1 MNVVGETLFPEYT
14 YNAYLLFVRK
24 DGLYVSATHFKR
36 PDFDENRLRFQ
47 KIALVKCIAY
57 MKNRHASLLI
67 LCCLLLFA
75 SCHSHQGDDNRGVTY
90 PQYVAILNIN
100 QSLQKKEAVF
110 EREISFYGRCQ

>member
-1 MNVVGETLFPEYT
+1 
-14 YNAYLLFVRK
+14 
-24 DGLYVSATHFKR
+24 
-36 PDFDENRLRFQ
+36 
-47 KIALVKCIAY
+47 

-110 EREISFYGRCQ
+110 EKRYPFMDDANKSIFAESNAAFLIKDNIKCISIDECNGLLYAVLMNDRIVKYNVQVFLSIV